1 MKTIVTTAVVV
12 AALTVPAFAEG
23 DIAGDE
29 SLGQAYGTINSSL
42 QDLYWTRRDSF
53 GQVSMAQGEL
63 RPSAAPA
70 RASAKTKVRSE
81 GASAKVPSQGASA
94 KVPSQGASA
103 KVPSEGAGAVGGLG
117 FTPAG
122 SGMDGGNRK

>member
-1 MKTIVTTAVVV
+1 MKTLLTTAAVI

-53 GQVSMAQGEL
+53 GQVSMAQGTL
-63 RPSAAPA
+63 RPSKAPA
-70 RASAKTKVRSE
+70 AASKKTAKTKVPGE
-81 GASAKVPSQGASA
+81 NTSAQGERMVAPVGSGTKVPGEGTSAQG
-94 KVPSQGASA
+94 
-103 KVPSEGAGAVGGLG
+103 GGLG